1 MFAEIYLQQP
11 YHQEVEQ
18 QKQQYRQGCPS
29 LAYPALCQE
38 QYEHN
43 ACKRQ
48 DKGHT
53 YGRETGVA
61 WLGSFLVLAAAKHG
75 YLAAVAI
82 NIVRFCHV
90 DFAFLTYKDTLF

>member
-11 YHQEVEQ
+11 YHQEIEQ
-18 QKQQYRQGCPS
+18 QEQQYRQGCPS
-29 LAYPALCQE
+29 LAYTALCQE

-43 ACKRQ
+43 AYERQ
-48 DKGHT
+48 DKGDA

-75 YLAAVAI
+75 YLATVAI